1 MPHDFLAL
9 ADCTRD
15 ELVAL
20 LDAADALQDGRRSPA
35 GALAGRT
42 VLTLFPEAS
51 VRTRVTFEAAV
62 QQMGATHV
70 SLPPAALD
78 GREPLADLAGYLG
91 CWIDLLIARHPRL
104 ALLRELAAA
113 LEPPLINAMTRE
125 NHPCEIL
132 ADVQALRRRR
142 GDPTALRYALL
153 APAGN
158 IAHSWCAA
166 ARVLGLHIIQACPP
180 GYAVAPE
187 WRGAFTGGGGVE
199 VTPDAAAAVR
209 AADVVLTDCWPAA
222 ATPGAADYDPA
233 LRERFLPYQVT
244 AELMALAAPG
254 ALLNPC
260 PPVTRGNEV
269 TAEVMASPWFIGYRA
284 KQSLLPTQQAVILG
298 CLGLL

>member
-1 MPHDFLAL
+1 MSFDFLAL
-9 ADCTRD
+9 ADFGRD
-15 ELVAL
+15 ELLAL
-20 LDAADALQDGRRSPA
+20 LDAADALQAGHRSPA

-62 QQMGATHV
+62 QRMGATHV
-70 SLPPAALD
+70 SLPPTALD

-91 CWIDLLIARHPRL
+91 CWIDLLIARHPSL
-104 ALLRELAAA
+104 ALLRELATA

-142 GDPTALRYALL
+142 GDPAALRYALL

-166 ARVLGLHIIQACPP
+166 ARVLGLHVVQACPP
-180 GYAVAPE
+180 SYAVAPGLC
-187 WRGAFTGGGGVE
+187 GAFPGGGSVD
-199 VTPDAAAAVR
+199 VVADAAEAVR
-209 AADVVLTDCWPAA
+209 GADVVLTDCWPAA
-222 ATPGAADYDPA
+222 TTPGAADYDPV
-233 LRERFLPYQVT
+233 LRAAFLPYQTTV
-244 AELMALAAPG
+244 ELLALAAPG

-260 PPVTRGNEV
+260 PPVARGNEV
-269 TAEVMASPWFIGYRA
+269 TGEAMASPWFIGYRA
-284 KQSLLPTQQAVILG
+284 KQSLLPTQQAIILG